1 MPAFLRSLCSKVKD
15 ENNIVM
21 QNLEL
26 SIDKYQNQINNYQE
40 ELTKLS
46 TYKEFVD
53 KLGVYII

>member
-1 MPAFLRSLCSKVKD
+1 
-15 ENNIVM
+15 M